1 MSNME
6 DTMVD
11 ISELIAPDALMAVTA
26 RLAQLLA
33 EEADLLRDMKIKE
46 LDKLKDEKLRLVSAM
61 ERQQKLMKENPKIVA
76 AYSAEDKERIME
88 LMKLFRDVRDE
99 GFQRLS
105 VAREVNRI
113 MMQAIH
119 DVVAESRA
127 KVFYDK
133 KGTTEDSS
141 REASLSVNEEI

>member
-1 MSNME
+1 ME
-6 DTMVD
+6 ERMVD
-11 ISELIAPDALMAVTA
+11 ISELISPDALITVTA

-33 EEADLLRDMKIKE
+33 EEADLLREMKIKE
-46 LDKLKDEKLRLVSAM
+46 LDKLKEEKLRLVNAM
-61 ERQQKLMKENPKIVA
+61 ERQQKLMKDNPQIA
-76 AYSAEDKERIME
+76 ATFSAEDKERIMQV
-88 LMKLFRDVRDE
+88 MKLFREVRDE
-99 GFQRLS
+99 GFHRLT

-133 KGTTEDSS
+133 KGSTEDPS